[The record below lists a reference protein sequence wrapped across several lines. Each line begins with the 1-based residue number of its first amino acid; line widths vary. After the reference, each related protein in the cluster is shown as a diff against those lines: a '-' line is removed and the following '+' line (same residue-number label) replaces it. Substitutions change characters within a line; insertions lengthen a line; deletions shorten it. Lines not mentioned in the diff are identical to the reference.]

1 MTKDV
6 VRTPLRTEL
15 SFLRTTLPLPRRQLN
30 CLTITPLLY
39 ISHTLCVDVIVGSI
53 VYVWRVAVQIS
64 ATPSRKHLQPLRNC
78 ETDGSGERN
87 DNSHNAGYMVALKA
101 TRLSVTG
108 FRG

>member
-1 MTKDV
+1 
-6 VRTPLRTEL
+6 
-15 SFLRTTLPLPRRQLN
+15 
-30 CLTITPLLY
+30 
-39 ISHTLCVDVIVGSI
+39 
-53 VYVWRVAVQIS
+53 VQIS

-78 ETDGSGERN
+78 ETVCTQPASLNKRDGSGERN